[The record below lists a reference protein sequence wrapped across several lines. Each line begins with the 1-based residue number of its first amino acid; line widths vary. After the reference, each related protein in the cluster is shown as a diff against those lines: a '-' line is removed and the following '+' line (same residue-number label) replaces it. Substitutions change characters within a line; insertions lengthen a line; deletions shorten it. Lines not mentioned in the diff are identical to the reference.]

1 MHTIFDAINPLQ
13 SHFNGSI
20 CLAPMWLNNSQFLN
34 DYSKVANLC
43 SYCVDRCFILWQF
56 ARGAKRIAEVGV
68 NQGGTAT
75 LMYLASRGV
84 ADLHLFDT
92 FEGMPENNEGPKE
105 GTMKGEPRTI
115 KRMIPSALFYKGKI
129 EENKWKPQMS
139 FDLVHIDC
147 DLITPTRAAIKKFID
162 ISKVIIFDD
171 YNTIFPQI
179 TEEVNRKFIFKNIFT
194 FAHGQAVVML

>member
-1 MHTIFDAINPLQ
+1 MKMTKEEIYQKHFVKLIAQAILDAQ
-13 SHFNGSI
+13 K
-20 CLAPMWLNNSQFLN
+20 MRE
-34 DYSKVANLC
+34 D
-43 SYCVDRCFILWQF
+43 SY
-56 ARGAKRIAEVGV
+56 
-68 NQGGTAT
+68 
-75 LMYLASRGV
+75 
-84 ADLHLFDT
+84 H
-92 FEGMPENNEGPKE
+92 
-105 GTMKGEPRTI
+105 
-115 KRMIPSALFYKGKI
+115 SALFYKGKI